1 MVFPGE
7 LGFIEDKDVPGKVF
21 LGIFKL
27 GGVGIGTETPQV
39 PKMFDSGVCQKR
51 RRVFGRGLV
60 IRLKDRRPKNKDLH
74 FRVGDPLQDFK
85 SFEGP
90 SKTVGSGGRKHQD
103 QAGTIRRS
111 IEGAGEF
118 PSIKGKLC
126 NVLLLPGENVL
137 SFHKR
142 RGH

>member
-60 IRLKDRRPKNKDLH
+60 IRLKDRRPKSKDLH

-90 SKTVGSGGRKHQD
+90 SKTVGSSRRKHQD
-103 QAGTIRRS
+103 QAGAICRG

-118 PSIKGKLC
+118 PSVKRKL
-126 NVLLLPGENVL
+126 
-137 SFHKR
+137 
-142 RGH
+142 